1 MRRVV
6 ITGIGMVT
14 PLGISTEANWEAIL
28 AGRSGVGPITAFD
41 ASRIGSRIAG
51 EVRGF
56 DPATV
61 LEQKEIRRLD
71 RFMHFAMAATD
82 EAWNDSDL
90 VRNEELAD
98 RTGVIYGSGMGGLTT
113 IFTASDTLREKG
125 PSRVSPFLG
134 VGSPINMA
142 AGIISIRWGLR
153 GPNYA
158 TVSACSTSGHA
169 IADSYFAIQRGDADV
184 MVTGGSEAVLTE
196 VTIASFDNAGAL
208 SKRNDNPPAASRPF
222 DAGRDG
228 FVLAEGGATLI
239 LEELD
244 HARRRSARI
253 YAEII
258 GVGMA
263 GDAYH
268 VTAPTPEG
276 TGAARAMARALETAG
291 LRPEDVQYINAHA
304 TSTVLGDASETAAIK
319 TVFGSAVK
327 TVAVSSTKSM
337 TGHMLGAA
345 GATEAAYTALAL
357 FYQVLPPT
365 INYDEPEP
373 DLDLDYVPHRA
384 RPAEVSAALS
394 NSNGFGG
401 ANITLAFRRCTDV

>member
-1 MRRVV
+1 
-6 ITGIGMVT
+6 
-14 PLGISTEANWEAIL
+14 
-28 AGRSGVGPITAFD
+28 
-41 ASRIGSRIAG
+41 
-51 EVRGF
+51 
-56 DPATV
+56 
-61 LEQKEIRRLD
+61 
-71 RFMHFAMAATD
+71 
-82 EAWNDSDL
+82 
-90 VRNEELAD
+90 
-98 RTGVIYGSGMGGLTT
+98 
-113 IFTASDTLREKG
+113 
-125 PSRVSPFLG
+125 
-134 VGSPINMA
+134 MA

-196 VTIASFDNAGAL
+196 VSIASFDNAGAL

-239 LEELD
+239 LEELE
-244 HARRRSARI
+244 HARQRGARI

-276 TGAARAMARALETAG
+276 TGAARAMARALETAD

-319 TVFGSAVK
+319 TVFGSAVRS
-327 TVAVSSTKSM
+327 VAVSSTKSM

-357 FYQVLPPT
+357 FHQVLPPT

-373 DLDLDYVPHRA
+373 ELDLDYVPHRA

-401 ANITLAFRRCTDV
+401 ANITLAFRRFTDA